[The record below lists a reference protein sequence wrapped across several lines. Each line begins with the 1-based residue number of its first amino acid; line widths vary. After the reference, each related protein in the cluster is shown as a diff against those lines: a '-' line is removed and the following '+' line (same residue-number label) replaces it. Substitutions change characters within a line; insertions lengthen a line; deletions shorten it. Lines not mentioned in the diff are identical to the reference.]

1 MSENTSNLPE
11 LNLELP
17 AAAPTVRITA
27 GIGSA
32 AQKTWNIRRPITLI
46 GSRRP
51 AHIVLHDQ
59 GVNRA
64 HCVIVNTGAEVLIK
78 DLHTSEGTF
87 RNKNRIELALLN
99 DGDIIT
105 VGETRIQIAIQQ
117 PGNPNDDSGYGV
129 EVDDPL
135 KFPEPVI
142 IRQADHE
149 TLWRLEEA
157 VTLIGRHESSE
168 ICLDH
173 EEVSSRHAVIF
184 RFLDRPAI
192 FDLGSRTGLTVNSER
207 CGQSR
212 LRDGSLITIGP
223 FVLGVGPAPVV
234 ITKQPTR
241 PASPPRA
248 EKPVVEPSA
257 KNIAIPSAPKGGAP
271 APAGARPATPG
282 APPPIRPSTPLPDVT
297 AVLGGADPVRS
308 LSQIESELS
317 NLQRGL
323 TESWERLNS
332 WQTRLLADASALN
345 KQEHSLAARE
355 ADLDAKDAELR
366 GQLHDLTR
374 FQEQLAARER
384 ELSEQAAQLRAQQD
398 AVELLQQSCSER
410 EADFARRSEE
420 LQRREHV
427 FAQRWSRLLAARCPH
442 CGKPV
447 STPDTKK

>member
-1 MSENTSNLPE
+1 MSENTTQLPE
-11 LNLELP
+11 PGLELP

-64 HCVIVNTGAEVLIK
+64 HCVIVNTGAEILIK

-87 RNKNRIELALLN
+87 RNKNRIELAILN

-105 VGETRIQIAIQQ
+105 VGETRIQVAIQATA
-117 PGNPNDDSGYGV
+117 NNSDDSGYGV
-129 EVDDPL
+129 EVEDPL
-135 KFPEPVI
+135 KFPEPVM
-142 IRQADHE
+142 IRQADND
-149 TLWRLEEA
+149 TRWRLEEA
-157 VTLIGRHESSE
+157 VALVGRHESSA

-173 EEVSSRHAVIF
+173 EEVSARHAVIF

-192 FDLGSRTGLTVNSER
+192 FDLGSRTGLIVNNER
-207 CGQSR
+207 CNLGR
-212 LRDGSLITIGP
+212 LREGSQFVIGP
-223 FVLGVGPAPVV
+223 FIMGVGAAVVVPNNAPAAKAPS
-234 ITKQPTR
+234 QP
-241 PASPPRA
+241 SK
-248 EKPVVEPSA
+248 EKPAAESQA
-257 KNIAIPSAPKGGAP
+257 KNIAIPGAPKMASAPPSAATPPPKPTAP
-271 APAGARPATPG
+271 ALDMGA
-282 APPPIRPSTPLPDVT
+282 VM
-297 AVLGGADPVRS
+297 GGTDPVRS

-317 NLQRGL
+317 TLQRGL

-332 WQTRLLADASALN
+332 WQTRLLADANALN
-345 KQEHSLAARE
+345 KQEHNLATRE
-355 ADLDAKDAELR
+355 ADVDAKDAELR

-374 FQEQLAARER
+374 IQEQLVER
-384 ELSEQAAQLRAQQD
+384 EKDLSEQAAQMRAQQD
-398 AVELLQQSCSER
+398 AVELLQQSCAER
-410 EADFARRSEE
+410 ESDVAKKSEE

-427 FAQRWSRLLAARCPH
+427 FAQRWSRLLAAKCPH

-447 STPDTKK
+447 STPDQKK